1 VSFTSNTC
9 RGGVVCIPR
18 PTLCVLANHLRRSC
32 MWNTRQP
39 SGAHHYRR
47 ARCARIDQRTRD
59 AGRPFLKLKSRSP
72 GVRVSAISVFRVP
85 HAREPDRTDL
95 AARCSGEAY
104 LNPVPGRPVLVPGGR
119 LCSGSNAVRA
129 ARERLAAPAALHR
142 GGKEPASA
150 VPRKPPETGVR
161 STPTAGAV
169 PRPHFQNHFRKRP
182 RVGGDGGKIRARA
195 VPGISLE
202 H

>member
-1 VSFTSNTC
+1 
-9 RGGVVCIPR
+9 
-18 PTLCVLANHLRRSC
+18 
-32 MWNTRQP
+32 
-39 SGAHHYRR
+39 
-47 ARCARIDQRTRD
+47 
-59 AGRPFLKLKSRSP
+59 
-72 GVRVSAISVFRVP
+72 VSAISVFRVP
-85 HAREPDRTDL
+85 HAREPDRTDI

-150 VPRKPPETGVR
+150 VPRKPPEIGVR
-161 STPTAGAV
+161 STPTAGAA

-182 RVGGDGGKIRARA
+182 RVGGDGGKIRARGET
-195 VPGISLE
+195 GISFCENILLGL
-202 H
+202 HLAHRAARGQSQRGCGSGAQAPP